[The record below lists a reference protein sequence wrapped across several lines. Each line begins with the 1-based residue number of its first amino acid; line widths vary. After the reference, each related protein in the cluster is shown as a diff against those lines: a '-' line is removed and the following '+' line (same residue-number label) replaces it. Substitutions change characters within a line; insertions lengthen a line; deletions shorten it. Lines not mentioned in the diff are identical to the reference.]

1 MEIEED
7 SSTVQILS
15 KENFIVAGNLSDN
28 AVYALRLGAS
38 NSVGTVW
45 SDVVR
50 NFCKFKRR
58 CLPLLKLIHIRKS
71 ANCN

>member
-15 KENFIVAGNLSDN
+15 EENFIVAGNLSDN
-28 AVYALRLGAS
+28 AIYALRLGAS

-50 NFCKFKRR
+50 NFCKFKKRVFTAT
-58 CLPLLKLIHIRKS
+58 KINMH
-71 ANCN
+71 

>member
-15 KENFIVAGNLSDN
+15 KENSIVAGNLSDN

-38 NSVGTVW
+38 NSVGTVL
-45 SDVVR
+45 SDIVR
-50 NFCKFKRR
+50 KFCKFKKRVFTATKINT
-58 CLPLLKLIHIRKS
+58 P
-71 ANCN
+71 